1 MTIKTD
7 IDQLVVD
14 AQKVHNWAHGSA
26 THTEAF
32 GGQQI
37 QSPAKLITD
46 NQIIVN
52 QAAASA
58 AAAAAS
64 EDSAADSAIS
74 ANASKNAAAA
84 SAELSAG
91 SAAAAAAS
99 EVNAQS
105 YASGAQASAAA
116 SQTQAGISANHAIEA
131 SNSATE
137 AAAAWTAAL
146 AANPD
151 LNPAIRMNPS
161 AIHTDTTIPAGY
173 NAVSVGP
180 IEIATSTHFTVSQGA
195 HWTVI

>member
-7 IDQLVVD
+7 IDQLVAD
-14 AQKVHNWAHGSA
+14 AAHVHAWANGSSSHSE
-26 THTEAF
+26 TF
-32 GGQQI
+32 GAQTVR
-37 QSPAKLITD
+37 SPAKLIAD
-46 NQIIVN
+46 K
-52 QAAASA
+52 
-58 AAAAAS
+58 
-64 EDSAADSAIS
+64 DSAI
-74 ANASKNAAAA
+74 NTAADGV
-84 SAELSAG
+84 L
-91 SAAAAAAS
+91 
-99 EVNAQS
+99 
-105 YASGAQASAAA
+105 AQATTQATTAT
-116 SQTQAGISANHAIEA
+116 TQAGIATTQATNAASSAA
-131 SNSATE
+131 S

>member
-7 IDQLVVD
+7 IDQLVAD

-32 GGQQI
+32 GNQQVR
-37 QSPAKLITD
+37 SPAKLISD
-46 NQIIVN
+46 KDAEI
-52 QAAASA
+52 
-58 AAAAAS
+58 
-64 EDSAADSAIS
+64 
-74 ANASKNAAAA
+74 NAAANGV
-84 SAELSAG
+84 L
-91 SAAAAAAS
+91 
-99 EVNAQS
+99 
-105 YASGAQASAAA
+105 AQAIF
-116 SQTQAGISANHAIEA
+116 QAGMA
-131 SNSATE
+131 SNSAAEATTKALE
-137 AAAAWTAAL
+137 AAINKELAAAAWTAAL